1 MYRILNTIRLSV
13 QVMTLC
19 ALAGCATPT
28 KYVVDST
35 PFCRSVAPVCI
46 SKDDVLTEGTA
57 TGIEANNLGITR
69 VCKVKKTI
77 CKPGVTS

>member
-1 MYRILNTIRLSV
+1 MNRATKRAIFVLLF
-13 QVMTLC
+13 
-19 ALAGCATPT
+19 APLAGCATPT
-28 KYVVDST
+28 KYVAT
-35 PFCRSVAPVCI
+35 SVPLCAAVKPVCI

>member
-1 MYRILNTIRLSV
+1 MRAALAIAAIGF
-13 QVMTLC
+13 M
-19 ALAGCATPT
+19 LAGCETT

-35 PFCRSVAPVCI
+35 PFCRAVAPVYI

-69 VCKVKKTI
+69 VCKIKKTVR
-77 CKPGVTS
+77 KSGVTS

>member
-1 MYRILNTIRLSV
+1 MSRATK
-13 QVMTLC
+13 C
-19 ALAGCATPT
+19 AIFVLLFAPLAGCATPT

-77 CKPGVTS
+77 CKKPDATS

>member
-1 MYRILNTIRLSV
+1 MSIIHKINIALVGAVAL
-13 QVMTLC
+13 L
-19 ALAGCATPT
+19 LAGCATPT

>member
-1 MYRILNTIRLSV
+1 MRTALAIAALAL
-13 QVMTLC
+13 L
-19 ALAGCATPT
+19 LAGCETT

-35 PFCRSVAPVCI
+35 PLCRAVKPVCI

-69 VCKVKKTI
+69 VCKIKKTV